1 MNIHETFQNHDFFF
15 EKTKNSLTKF
25 QKNLI
30 QLLEFMKIF
39 KKYNESLF
47 ETHEQFL
54 EKSNIF

>member
-1 MNIHETFQNHDFFF
+1 MFFTNIHETFQKSRFFF

-39 KKYNESLF
+39 
-47 ETHEQFL
+47 
-54 EKSNIF
+54 